1 MDASSFAGSK
11 PLDPGRNYRA
21 YADVHVKDATGAVKY
36 KLLCLVD
43 TGSDYSVLPTAAA
56 TAAAIALTGPAI
68 TFSTAGGVAYTLP
81 SHPAVDLIVEGYAI
95 TVPVAFSASA
105 AFTPLLGRLEL
116 VEAFDAG
123 FDATNW
129 YWG

>member
-1 MDASSFAGSK
+1 MDTTSFAGSK

-21 YADVHVKDATGAVKY
+21 CADVHVKDATGTVKY
-36 KLLCLVD
+36 KLQCLVD
-43 TGSDYSVLPTAAA
+43 TGSDYTVLPTAA
-56 TAAAIALTGPAI
+56 TAAAIALSGPAI
-68 TFSTAGGVAYTLP
+68 TFNTAGGVAYTLP

-95 TVPVAFSASA
+95 TVPVAFSAST